1 MPLPLHRR
9 FTLATLATACW
20 AVAALAAL
28 PAQAQAP
35 ATAPVTPVTP
45 TQAKPLDTNGP
56 SGEGVNNLLIGAVAW
71 KQTAAE
77 YRALYHQGF
86 NVARLQ
92 VELALAKRRP
102 GDKPLA
108 VISDLDDTLVLPLAY
123 WGYLVNHNRDFF
135 DDPEWDR
142 WIPSNQ
148 IVASPG
154 AQDFLRFCQD
164 NGVEVF
170 YVTSRDQGERT
181 YEYAMAQLKLLGFP
195 YADTAHLTVLRDSSN
210 KQPRQDEIAKS
221 FEPVVYLGD
230 NLNDFRRKYYSKSV
244 DERLK
249 LMEEDRAQYGRK
261 YVLFPNPTDG
271 HWMRAIFGDSEP
283 PPSNDN
289 RAIFKK
295 AATRSAWDGR

>member
-1 MPLPLHRR
+1 MPLHRR
-9 FTLATLATACW
+9 FPLATLA
-20 AVAALAAL
+20 AALFALTGL

-35 ATAPVTPVTP
+35 AAAPAAATP
-45 TQAKPLDTNGP
+45 AKPVDTNGP
-56 SGEGVNNLLIGAVAW
+56 SGDGVNNLLIAAVAW

-86 NVARLQ
+86 NIARLH

-123 WGYLVNHNRDFF
+123 WGYLVNRNMDFF

-154 AQDFLRFCQD
+154 AQDFLRFCRD

-170 YVTSRDQGERT
+170 YVTSRDQGDRT

-195 YADTAHLTVLRDSSN
+195 NADTAHLTVLRETSN
-210 KQPRQDEIAKS
+210 KQPRQDEIAKT
-221 FEPVVYLGD
+221 FETVVYLGD
-230 NLNDFRRKYYSKSV
+230 SLNDFRRKYYSKSV
-244 DERLK
+244 DERLA
-249 LMEEDRAQYGRK
+249 LMEEDRALYGRK